1 MRWHQIAK
9 PDRVFSMMI
18 DEVLFVA
25 GWQTAHG
32 FSLPNRLMPRFGV
45 RRRIFDDESHHRID
59 LGERFLRRRFSGC
72 LDHLLT
78 ADLFRPF
85 LKRFVLITIGA
96 TCHCL
101 AGMHLE
107 LPRRFDP
114 GSFYVFQNVRS
125 IGGTI
130 ADLNQRAHARHRLSA
145 RPNELPVL
153 LEPSGRRA
161 GVSLHER
168 NRLEPAPFEHPE
180 DPGPNRAPR
189 NAGRC
194 GPRETIL
201 CPVRRS
207 LVPDGDRPDQIGAD
221 VRCRA
226 GSGSNRRNL
235 HVEVYHSFRKSGT
248 ATLPW

>member
-1 MRWHQIAK
+1 M
-9 PDRVFSMMI
+9 
-18 DEVLFVA
+18 
-25 GWQTAHG
+25 
-32 FSLPNRLMPRFGV
+32 
-45 RRRIFDDESHHRID
+45 
-59 LGERFLRRRFSGC
+59 RRRFSGC

-96 TCHCL
+96 TCHSL

-130 ADLNQRAHARHRLSA
+130 ADLMIKIVAFFVFHFLRLSE
-145 RPNELPVL
+145 RVLPLSVL
-153 LEPSGRRA
+153 SFLLWPLAAVWDLSH
-161 GVSLHER
+161 HER

-248 ATLPW
+248 ATLPWYPA